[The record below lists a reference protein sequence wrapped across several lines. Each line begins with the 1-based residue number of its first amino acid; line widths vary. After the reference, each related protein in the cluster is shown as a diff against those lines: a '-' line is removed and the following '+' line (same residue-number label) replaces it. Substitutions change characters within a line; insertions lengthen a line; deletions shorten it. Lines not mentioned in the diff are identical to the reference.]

1 MVLCHIVLAALLSVS
16 QKKPDQQVRK
26 HVLKAV
32 KELLKQHAPQE
43 ELTRLTTVLDCVE
56 DRVEQHNR
64 LQPSAPWAD
73 IKDIRRQVGGNPP
86 KNRNLSNCP
95 AVLQKL
101 KSFFPNGR

>member
-1 MVLCHIVLAALLSVS
+1 MFAPIVLAAFLSVS
-16 QKKPDQQVRK
+16 QHKPDQQVRK

-32 KELLKQHAPQE
+32 KELLKQHAARE

-56 DRVEQHNR
+56 QRIEAHNR

-101 KSFFPNGR
+101 KSFFPASR